1 MIINEERYMSRTKYE
16 FELYQAEPMADLR
29 EVIDYAAQSY
39 ADKPAFIFQ
48 QHLEDEPEKIT
59 FAQYRQDIKEVA
71 CGLISALRID
81 VSRRDSKK
89 IALLAPNS
97 YWWSVCY
104 LAVTTIG
111 HVIVPLDPNLPSDDL
126 LSFMKRAGV
135 SSVIFTPAINDKIAS
150 LKNSLAK
157 MKHYI
162 AIGEASEATIT
173 LEKVRAAGI
182 KQLQKNPGLY
192 DEITI
197 FPDSLSTLLFT
208 SGTTSTPK
216 AVMLT
221 HKNLASEL
229 AGMRQFNDFQNE
241 RLLSVLPLYHSY
253 EFMVGLLFPIYCGCT
268 IYYLPGGLHAFT
280 DQLER
285 VRPTVMVLVPLVI
298 EEAYRRV
305 RASLDDPE
313 DHEALAAALKK
324 YYGGQLTRIIDGG
337 APINS
342 DIAEIYDRSG
352 IKLLQGYGITECSPV
367 VSMNP
372 DRYYKPRSIGMPLPN
387 IRVKIFEPDSEG
399 VGEVIVR
406 GPTVMLGYYKD
417 ERKTDQAIIDNWL
430 HTGDYGRFDEDGF
443 LYVVGRKKNVIIG
456 KNAKKIYPEEVEY
469 HLTCCPEIREAMV
482 YGQAVDDDT
491 KVAALLVID
500 EDNFRRCHSEL
511 GSKPTPEQ
519 IQKVMAGVIEA
530 VNQANVKY
538 KRIYNWQI
546 VTALPRTATGK
557 IKRNQ
562 V

>member
-1 MIINEERYMSRTKYE
+1 MSRTKYE
-16 FELYQAEPMADLR
+16 FTLYSATPMTNLR
-29 EVIDYAAQSY
+29 EVINYAADQY

-48 QHLEDEPEKIT
+48 ESLEAEPEKISFT
-59 FAQYRQDIKEVA
+59 RYRQDIQEVA

-81 VSRRDSKK
+81 VNRRDSKK

-104 LAVTTIG
+104 LAVTTIN
-111 HVIVPLDPNLPSDDL
+111 HVIVPLDPNLPTQDL

-135 SSVIFTPAINDKIAS
+135 SSIIFTPEINDKIAAMKS
-150 LKNSLAK
+150 SLAK
-157 MKHYI
+157 IKHYI
-162 AIGEASEATIT
+162 SLGEASQASIT
-173 LEKVRAAGI
+173 MEKIHQLGI
-182 KQLQKNPGLY
+182 KQLRKNARLY
-192 DEITI
+192 DDIAVY
-197 FPDSLSTLLFT
+197 PDNMCTMLFT

-229 AGMRQFNDFQNE
+229 AGMRQFNDFHDE

-280 DQLER
+280 DHLAR

-298 EEAYRRV
+298 EESYRRV
-305 RASLDDPE
+305 RAQLSDPDD
-313 DHEALAAALKK
+313 AAALAQGLKD
-324 YYGGQLTRIIDGG
+324 YYGGQLTRIIVGG

-352 IKLLQGYGITECSPV
+352 IKLLQGYGISECSPV
-367 VSMNP
+367 VCMNP
-372 DRYYKPRSIGMPLPN
+372 DTYYKPRSVGMPLPN
-387 IRVKIFEPDSEG
+387 LRAQIDQPDEEG
-399 VGEVIVR
+399 VGEIVVR

-417 ERKTDQAIIDNWL
+417 ERQTDKVIIDNWL

-456 KNAKKIYPEEVEY
+456 KNAKKVYPEEVEY
-469 HLTCCPEIREAMV
+469 HLTCRPEIREALV
-482 YGQAVDDDT
+482 YGQMVDDDT
-491 KVAALLVID
+491 KVAALLVVD
-500 EDNFRRCHSEL
+500 EANLRQAHPEL
-511 GSKPTPEQ
+511 TAKPSAAD
-519 IQKVMAGVIEA
+519 IQKVIGEA
-530 VNQANVKY
+530 VDAVNEANIKY
-538 KRIYNWQI
+538 KRVVNWQI
-546 VTALPRTATGK
+546 VSALPRTATGK
-557 IKRNQ
+557 IKRTS